1 MNRLFPIA
9 LCLVAALT
17 ACSSTDAT
25 SDGIRTVV
33 VLSADQAVRIVV
45 PAGFGESTTAVV
57 AAPATSGVPTTTA
70 AVPTAEATASETTI
84 GAPTGDGAE
93 NTGTY
98 EGGTDDVVTQEVST
112 ETASTDGL
120 PTTTTATTTT
130 TTTTTVAS
138 VKDTIPLAE
147 EKAPPGIQMMNALEE
162 FNGCLEEEGVE
173 FIGRPDATLGEG
185 ALVNQPAYV
194 QALTLCAARSGII
207 DAMQEF
213 QMSRVDRTPE
223 TIREDN
229 EQFIALTGC
238 LRSKGWTISD
248 PMPDADGSLGPGD
261 DFRGPDGGVDM
272 DEIRSCISELSLLA
286 NE

>member
-1 MNRLFPIA
+1 M
-9 LCLVAALT
+9 
-17 ACSSTDAT
+17 
-25 SDGIRTVV
+25 
-33 VLSADQAVRIVV
+33 
-45 PAGFGESTTAVV
+45 
-57 AAPATSGVPTTTA
+57 
-70 AVPTAEATASETTI
+70 

-93 NTGTY
+93 DAY
-98 EGGTDDVVTQEVST
+98 ADGGDTDEDVPQEAPT
-112 ETASTDGL
+112 ESASTDET
-120 PTTTTATTTT
+120 PATTTT
-130 TTTTTVAS
+130 TTTTTVAP

-173 FIGRPDATLGEG
+173 FIGRPDATLGDG
-185 ALVNQPAYV
+185 ALVNQPAYIE
-194 QALTLCAARSGII
+194 ALTLCAARSGII

-213 QMSRVDRTPE
+213 QMSRVSRTPE

>member
-17 ACSSTDAT
+17 SCSSTDAT
-25 SDGIRTVV
+25 SNGMRTVV

-93 NTGTY
+93 DAY
-98 EGGTDDVVTQEVST
+98 ADGGDTDEDVPQEAPT
-112 ETASTDGL
+112 ESASTDET
-120 PTTTTATTTT
+120 PATTTT

-213 QMSRVDRTPE
+213 QMSRVSRTPE

>member
-25 SDGIRTVV
+25 SNGMRTVV

-70 AVPTAEATASETTI
+70 AVPTAEATASETTM

-93 NTGTY
+93 DAY
-98 EGGTDDVVTQEVST
+98 ADGGDTDEDVPQEAPT
-112 ETASTDGL
+112 ESASTDET
-120 PTTTTATTTT
+120 PATTTT
-130 TTTTTVAS
+130 TTTTTVAP

-173 FIGRPDATLGEG
+173 FIGRPDATLGDG

-207 DAMQEF
+207 DALQEF

>member
-1 MNRLFPIA
+1 MNGA
-9 LCLVAALT
+9 LRATLVAMVVAAGCGGAASEATQKVTLLT
-17 ACSSTDAT
+17 ADAPTEIVVSTTSTTTTSSTT
-25 SDGIRTVV
+25 T
-33 VLSADQAVRIVV
+33 
-45 PAGFGESTTAVV
+45 TTAV
-57 AAPATSGVPTTTA
+57 AAETTIR
-70 AVPTAEATASETTI
+70 TASETSVD
-84 GAPTGDGAE
+84 GGDEAGPAA
-93 NTGTY
+93 T
-98 EGGTDDVVTQEVST
+98 S
-112 ETASTDGL
+112 
-120 PTTTTATTTT
+120 TTTTAEP
-130 TTTTTVAS
+130 
-138 VKDTIPLAE
+138 VKETIPLAE

-213 QMSRVDRTPE
+213 QMSRVSRTPE

-261 DFRGPDGGVDM
+261 DFRGPDGDLDM
-272 DEIRSCISELSLLA
+272 DDVRSCISELSLLV

>member
-1 MNRLFPIA
+1 MMNGVLRATLIGMLA
-9 LCLVAALT
+9 VATACGGASSEATQKVTLLT
-17 ACSSTDAT
+17 ADGPTEIVVSTTSTTTTSSTT
-25 SDGIRTVV
+25 T
-33 VLSADQAVRIVV
+33 
-45 PAGFGESTTAVV
+45 TTAV
-57 AAPATSGVPTTTA
+57 AAETTIR
-70 AVPTAEATASETTI
+70 TASETSVD
-84 GAPTGDGAE
+84 GGDEAGPA
-93 NTGTY
+93 TT
-98 EGGTDDVVTQEVST
+98 S
-112 ETASTDGL
+112 
-120 PTTTTATTTT
+120 TTTTAEP
-130 TTTTTVAS
+130 
-138 VKDTIPLAE
+138 VKETIPLAE

-213 QMSRVDRTPE
+213 QMSRVSRTPE

>member
-17 ACSSTDAT
+17 SCSSTDAT
-25 SDGIRTVV
+25 SNGMRTVV

-57 AAPATSGVPTTTA
+57 AAPATSRVPTTTA
-70 AVPTAEATASETTI
+70 AVPTAEATASETTM

-93 NTGTY
+93 DAY
-98 EGGTDDVVTQEVST
+98 ADGGDTDEDVPQEAPT
-112 ETASTDGL
+112 ESASTDET
-120 PTTTTATTTT
+120 PATTTT
-130 TTTTTVAS
+130 TTTTTVAP

-213 QMSRVDRTPE
+213 QMSRVSRTPE

>member
-1 MNRLFPIA
+1 MNGVLRATLIGMLA
-9 LCLVAALT
+9 VVTACGGAASEATQKVTLLT
-17 ACSSTDAT
+17 ADAPTEIVVSTTSTTTTSSTT
-25 SDGIRTVV
+25 T
-33 VLSADQAVRIVV
+33 
-45 PAGFGESTTAVV
+45 TTAV
-57 AAPATSGVPTTTA
+57 AAETTIR
-70 AVPTAEATASETTI
+70 TASETSVD
-84 GAPTGDGAE
+84 GGDEAGPA
-93 NTGTY
+93 TT
-98 EGGTDDVVTQEVST
+98 TTS
-112 ETASTDGL
+112 
-120 PTTTTATTTT
+120 TTTTAEP
-130 TTTTTVAS
+130 
-138 VKDTIPLAE
+138 VKETIPLAE

-213 QMSRVDRTPE
+213 QMSRVSRTPE